1 MHGQGEGTRSS
12 FAFLRGDRGRP
23 RKGVRRGAAGG
34 ARQGRA
40 RYSDQ
45 STTVEHNRHAH
56 HGLGKSTSISEPVSR
71 VRSSAWEVAGSKLH
85 ETFRFDGL

>member
-45 STTVEHNRHAH
+45 STTVEYNHHAH
-56 HGLGKSTSISEPVSR
+56 HASPKTLQEANIFQEGFPLM
-71 VRSSAWEVAGSKLH
+71 
-85 ETFRFDGL
+85 